1 MSRGK
6 IKIAAASDQGNM
18 VYINGQHW
26 WLGVT
31 VQEQHLL
38 EGGGNE
44 LQVPAG
50 QSYFGKGSL
59 HQIITILLIC
69 DPFWENLPIHADN
82 FFP

>member
-6 IKIAAASDQGNM
+6 IKITVASDQGNM
-18 VYINGQHW
+18 VYINGHQHRR
-26 WLGVT
+26 LGVT
-31 VQEQHLL
+31 VQEQRLL

-59 HQIITILLIC
+59 HQI
-69 DPFWENLPIHADN
+69 
-82 FFP
+82 